1 MCVPWYGSWLLHN
14 KTIVTVDII
23 KKSGGGGGEDLQT
36 TFNLFLLIIIYFS
49 NLEVFR

>member
-23 KKSGGGGGEDLQT
+23 KKSGGGVDLQT
-36 TFNLFLLIIIYFS
+36 IFNLFLIIIIYFN
-49 NLEVFR
+49 NLEAFR

>member
-23 KKSGGGGGEDLQT
+23 KKSGGGGDLQT
-36 TFNLFLLIIIYFS
+36 IFNLFLLLIIYFN
-49 NLEVFR
+49 NLEAFR

>member
-23 KKSGGGGGEDLQT
+23 KKSGGVDLQT
-36 TFNLFLLIIIYFS
+36 IFNLFLLLIIYFN
-49 NLEVFR
+49 NLEAFR